1 MYLSSIITGVGS
13 YIPNWKVSNK
23 AFEGNEFYLKTGE
36 PIDEP
41 GEKII
46 QKFQSITGIENRRY
60 AEKTQMN
67 SDLAI
72 EASKNAIADANINPN
87 DLGHIIVA
95 HNYGDVQYGTF
106 RSDIMPSIASRV
118 KNGVGCTN
126 EDCVAYDIIFGC
138 PGWVQALI
146 QAHIYLQAGEA
157 KHVLVVG
164 SETLS
169 RVTDPHD
176 RDTMIFADG
185 AGAVVLSAVETQQ
198 KVGII
203 AHAAV
208 THAEEELNYLY
219 NGGSCK
225 LGYDPST
232 MYIKMDG
239 RKIYE
244 YALTKVPAAM
254 KKCIDKS
261 GMDISALKMIFLHQA
276 NEKMDE
282 AILKRFFRQYR
293 TDVPEKIMPMS
304 IKDLG
309 NSSVATVP
317 TLYDLVKKDRKP
329 GYNLQS
335 GDFILFASVGAGMN
349 INAVGYLEP

>member
-1 MYLSSIITGVGS
+1 MYLSSVITGVGS
-13 YIPNWKVSNK
+13 YIPDLQVSNEEFSK
-23 AFEGNEFYLKTGE
+23 NDFYLKTGE
-36 PIDEP
+36 PINEP

-46 QKFQSITGIENRRY
+46 EKFQSITGIKNRRY
-60 AEKTQMN
+60 ALNNQN
-67 SDLAI
+67 SSDLAI
-72 EASKNAIADANINPN
+72 EASKNAIAEAKIDAN
-87 DLGHIIVA
+87 DLDSIIVA

-118 KNGVGCTN
+118 KNGIGCTN

-146 QAHIYLQAGEA
+146 QAHIYIQAGEA

-185 AGAVVLSAVETQQ
+185 AGAVVLSAVETNE

-225 LGYDPST
+225 PGFDPST

-261 GMDISALKMIFLHQA
+261 GKEIESLKMIFLHQA

-293 TDVPEKIMPMS
+293 VDVPENIMPMS
-304 IKDLG
+304 IRDLG

-317 TLYDLVKKDRKP
+317 TLYDLVKKDKKP
-329 GYNLQS
+329 GYELNP
-335 GDFILFASVGAGMN
+335 GDFIVFASVGAGMN
-349 INAVGYLEP
+349 INAVGYIEP